1 MTDLSEHIG
10 RSTYAAGRTIIDVDA
25 HIMEPAGWLAE
36 YAPAAI
42 RDLLPPAHLGDHDLA
57 DLLDAA
63 QEAFLR
69 RATDRTEYLLA
80 QDSYMTMD
88 RKGWMSLGGWDR
100 DERSVAL
107 DHMGFDLQLIF
118 PTASFPQVLAC
129 PAEHRLEAVRAMNRG
144 LADFC
149 TDPRLSATG
158 YVPFHHGVDAAVSIV
173 RELADCGV
181 GAFLIDSIPAH
192 GTPSPSHVDFEPV
205 WAAMIEAD
213 RPAVLHVGA
222 DSSFRPVR
230 REFFDNGRAMSHVRS
245 DAPGDALSF
254 TAIGSPAQLF
264 LGSLVFDGVLERF
277 PDLRIGV
284 TELGAT
290 WLPSF
295 LHMIDTAHR
304 SFRRIQDLSHL
315 TMRPSEYVRRQVV
328 VSPFAGED
336 VGWVI
341 EQSDPGCVAFSSD
354 YPHHEGTD
362 DPIRRFEA
370 AMTATPGQHK
380 DMFYEGNG
388 RRLLGV

>member
-1 MTDLSEHIG
+1 MSDLRQAEE
-10 RSTYAAGRTIIDVDA
+10 RSTYAAGRTVIDVDA

-36 YAPAAI
+36 YAPAAV
-42 RDLLPPAHLGDHDLA
+42 REVLPAEHLGDHELA

-63 QEAFLR
+63 ADAFVR
-69 RATDRTEYLLA
+69 RTTDPAERALA
-80 QDSYMTMD
+80 VADYMTMD
-88 RKGWMSLGGWDR
+88 RRGWMSLGGWDR
-100 DERSVAL
+100 AERSTAL
-107 DHMGFDLQLIF
+107 DRLGFERQLIF

-149 TDPRLSATG
+149 ADPRLSATG
-158 YVPFHHGVDAAVSIV
+158 YVPFHHGAAAALAIV
-173 RELADCGV
+173 HELREQGA
-181 GAFLIDSIPAH
+181 GAFLIDSVPAR
-192 GTPSPSHVDFEPV
+192 GASAPSHPDFDPV
-205 WAAMIEAD
+205 WAAMVEAD
-213 RPAVLHVGA
+213 RPAVLHVGT
-222 DSSFRPVR
+222 DNGYRPVR
-230 REFFDNGRAMSHVRS
+230 REFFDNGRTMGHVRS

-254 TAIGSPAQLF
+254 TAIGAPAELF

-277 PDLRIGV
+277 PTLRIGV
-284 TELGAT
+284 TELGVS

-304 SFRRIQDLSHL
+304 SFRRIQDLTHL
-315 TMRPSEYVRRQVV
+315 TMRPSEYIRRQVV

-336 VGWVI
+336 VGWAI
-341 EQSDPGCVAFSSD
+341 EQTDPACVAFSSD

-370 AMTATPGQHK
+370 SMTTTPAGHK
-380 DMFYEGNG
+380 DMFYAGNG

>member
-1 MTDLSEHIG
+1 MSVSEQST
-10 RSTYAAGRTIIDVDA
+10 RQATYAGTRRVIDVDA

-36 YAPAAI
+36 YAPAAV
-42 RDLLPPAHLGDHDLA
+42 RAVLPPEHLGDHGLA

-63 QEAFLR
+63 Q
-69 RATDRTEYLLA
+69 RALLHRTTDPAEHERA
-80 QDSYMTMD
+80 VADYMTMD

-100 DERSVAL
+100 AERTTAL
-107 DHMGFDLQLIF
+107 DRLGFDLQLVF

-129 PAEHRLEAVRAMNRG
+129 PAELQLEAISAMNRG

-158 YVPFHHGVDAAVSIV
+158 YVPFHHGPDAAVAMV
-173 RELADCGV
+173 HELTAQGV
-181 GAFLIDSIPAH
+181 GAFLVDSVPAH
-192 GTPSPSHVDFEPV
+192 GAMSPSHPDFDPV
-205 WAAMIEAD
+205 WAAMVEAD

-222 DSSFRPVR
+222 DNGYRPVR
-230 REFFDNGRAMSHVRS
+230 RAFFHNGRAMTHVRS

-254 TAIGSPAQLF
+254 TAIGCPAELF
-264 LGSLVFDGVLERF
+264 LGSLVFDGVFERF
-277 PDLRIGV
+277 PGLRVGV
-284 TELGAT
+284 TELGVT

-304 SFRRIQDLSHL
+304 SFRRIQDLGHL
-315 TMRPSEYVRRQVV
+315 TVRPSDYVRRQVV

-341 EQSDPGCVAFSSD
+341 EQSDPACVAFSSD

-370 AMTATPGQHK
+370 AMTRTPAEHK
-380 DMFYEGNG
+380 ELFYAGNG

>member
-1 MTDLSEHIG
+1 VTVAAQTTG
-10 RSTYAAGRTIIDVDA
+10 PTTYAAGRRIIDVDA
-25 HIMEPAGWLAE
+25 HIMEPTGWLAS
-36 YAPAAI
+36 YAPAAV
-42 RDLLPPAHLGDHDLA
+42 REVLPDEHLGDHDLA

-63 QEAFLR
+63 QRALLHRSTDQAER
-69 RATDRTEYLLA
+69 ERATAD
-80 QDSYMTMD
+80 YMTME

-100 DERSVAL
+100 AERTVAL
-107 DHMGFDLQLIF
+107 DRLGFDLQVVF

-129 PAEHRLEAVRAMNRG
+129 PADQQVEAIRAMNRG

-158 YVPFHHGVDAAVSIV
+158 YVPFHLGPEVAVAMV
-173 RELADCGV
+173 HELAEQGV
-181 GAFLIDSIPAH
+181 GAFLVDSVPRRGELAF
-192 GTPSPSHVDFEPV
+192 SHPDFYPV
-205 WAAMIEAD
+205 WAAMVEAD

-222 DSSFRPVR
+222 DGGYRPVPR
-230 REFFDNGRAMSHVRS
+230 AVLNNGREMGHVRS

-254 TAIGSPAQLF
+254 TAIGYPAELF
-264 LGSLVFDGVLERF
+264 LGSLVFDGVFERF
-277 PDLRIGV
+277 PRLRVGI
-284 TELGAT
+284 TELGVS

-304 SFRRIQDLSHL
+304 SLRRIQNLSHL
-315 TMRPSEYVRRQVV
+315 TVRPSEYVRRQVV

-341 EQSDPGCVAFSSD
+341 EQSDPACVAFSSD

-370 AMTATPGQHK
+370 SMTQTAAAHK
-380 DMFYEGNG
+380 DLFYAGNG

>member
-1 MTDLSEHIG
+1 MTDMSQAGEQP
-10 RSTYAAGRTIIDVDA
+10 TYAAGRTVIDVDA
-25 HIMEPAGWLAE
+25 HIMEPAGWLAG
-36 YAPAAI
+36 YAPAAV
-42 RDLLPPAHLGDHDLA
+42 REVLPAEHLGDHGLA
-57 DLLDAA
+57 ELLDAA
-63 QEAFLR
+63 ADAYVR
-69 RATDRTEYLLA
+69 RSSDPTERA
-80 QDSYMTMD
+80 SAVAEYMTMD

-100 DERSVAL
+100 DERSLAL
-107 DHMGFDLQLIF
+107 DRLGFELQLIY

-149 TDPRLSATG
+149 AAPRLSATG
-158 YVPFHHGVDAAVSIV
+158 YVPFHHGADAALTIV
-173 RELADCGV
+173 RELSDQGA
-181 GAFLIDSIPAH
+181 GAFLVDSIPAR
-192 GTPSPSHVDFEPV
+192 GAQSPSHPDFDPV
-205 WAAMIEAD
+205 WAAMVEVD

-222 DSSFRPVR
+222 DNGHRPVR
-230 REFFDNGRAMSHVRS
+230 KEFFDNGRTMSHVRS

-254 TAIGSPAQLF
+254 TAIGSPAELF

-284 TELGAT
+284 TELGVS

-304 SFRRIQDLSHL
+304 TFRRIQDLSHL
-315 TMRPSEYVRRQVV
+315 TMRPSEYIRRHVV

-336 VGWVI
+336 IGWAI
-341 EQSDPGCVAFSSD
+341 EQSDPMCVAFSSD

-370 AMTATPGQHK
+370 SMATTPTAHK
-380 DMFYEGNG
+380 ELFYAGNG

>member
-1 MTDLSEHIG
+1 MTDMSHADEQP
-10 RSTYAAGRTIIDVDA
+10 SYAAGRTIIDVDA
-25 HIMEPAGWLAE
+25 HIMEPAGWLAR
-36 YAPAAI
+36 YAPAAV
-42 RDLLPPAHLGDHDLA
+42 REVLPPEHLGDHGLA
-57 DLLDAA
+57 NLLDAA
-63 QEAFLR
+63 NDAHVR
-69 RATDRTEYLLA
+69 RSSNTAERALA
-80 QDSYMTMD
+80 VEGYMTMD
-88 RKGWMSLGGWDR
+88 RKGWMALGGWDR

-107 DHMGFDLQLIF
+107 DRLGFEHQLIF

-129 PAEHRLEAVRAMNRG
+129 PTEHRLEAVRAMNRG

-149 TDPRLSATG
+149 ADPRLSAAG
-158 YVPFHHGVDAAVSIV
+158 YVPFHHGADAALAIV
-173 RELADCGV
+173 HELSEQGA
-181 GAFLIDSIPAH
+181 GAFLVDSVPAR
-192 GTPSPSHVDFEPV
+192 GARSPSHPDFDPV
-205 WAAMIEAD
+205 WAAMAEAD

-222 DSSFRPVR
+222 DNGHRPVR
-230 REFFDNGRAMSHVRS
+230 REFFDNGRPMGHVRS

-254 TAIGSPAQLF
+254 TAIGAPGELF
-264 LGSLVFDGVLERF
+264 LGSLVLDGVLERF
-277 PDLRIGV
+277 PTLRIGV
-284 TELGAT
+284 TELGVS

-315 TMRPSEYVRRQVV
+315 TMRPSDYIRRQVA

-341 EQSDPGCVAFSSD
+341 EQSDPACVAFSSD

-370 AMTATPGQHK
+370 SMATTPGSHK
-380 DMFYEGNG
+380 DLFYAGNG

>member
-1 MTDLSEHIG
+1 MNDRSEHG
-10 RSTYAAGRTIIDVDA
+10 NSSTYAAGRTIVDVDA
-25 HIMEPAGWLAE
+25 HIMEPAGWLAA
-36 YAPAAI
+36 YAPASV
-42 RDLLPPAHLGDHDLA
+42 RDALPPEHLGDHDLA

-63 QEAFLR
+63 QRAFVAR
-69 RATDRTEYLLA
+69 TSDPTEYDA
-80 QDSYMTMD
+80 AKSEYMTMD
-88 RKGWMSLGGWDR
+88 RKGWMSLGGWDP
-100 DERSVAL
+100 DERSDAL
-107 DHMGFDLQLIF
+107 DRLGFDLQLIF
-118 PTASFPQVLAC
+118 PTASFPQVLSC
-129 PAEHRLEAVRAMNRG
+129 PVEHRLEAVRAMNRG
-144 LADFC
+144 IADFC
-149 TDPRLSATG
+149 ADPRLSATG
-158 YVPFHHGVDAAVSIV
+158 YVPFHHGADAALAIV
-173 RELADCGV
+173 RELTEQGA
-181 GAFLIDSIPAH
+181 GAFVVDSVPAR
-192 GTPSPSHVDFEPV
+192 GSQSPSHPDFDAV
-205 WAAMIEAD
+205 WAAMVDAD

-222 DSSFRPVR
+222 DSGYRPVR

-254 TAIGSPAQLF
+254 TAIGAPAQLF

-277 PDLRIGV
+277 PDLRVGV
-284 TELGAT
+284 TELGVS

-315 TMRPSEYVRRQVV
+315 TMRPSDYVRRQVV

-341 EQSDPGCVAFSSD
+341 EQSDPACVAFSSD

-370 AMTATPGQHK
+370 SMVDTPGRHK
-380 DMFYEGNG
+380 DLFYDGNG